1 MKIAIIQPTPHRKG
15 HYYVYTKSLF
25 DELINLGERVKIISA
40 DKIYCDLN
48 NEKSSKLNFNIYS
61 FKGLIIYLFLCL
73 LTIIRFIINR
83 NYFNRLIILD
93 CEYSCVSI
101 LLLALK
107 LLNWNGKIT
116 LQVNA
121 PNFKY
126 NFKKDGLNIFRILKF
141 IQSYIFR
148 YSLNLLDLKIS
159 CLGKWHK
166 QELSKQLNFDTRKI
180 IIIEDGGGGI
190 IKKIPDKELSEKLFK
205 ALIIFPNEN
214 KKIFLL
220 FGNFRRDKGHLFLS
234 GIWNKYF
241 NSPDDPYLWI
251 VGHDEEKLTSLILK
265 NNSKNILVHNSYIPF
280 NLISCIYQKSD
291 YAILPYLSNYKG
303 GSGPL
308 MKGAFT
314 HSKLALV
321 SNVSEMGRIAT
332 EEKLAE
338 SFIAEDDNSIV
349 NSIKL
354 VLQNGPGYYSE
365 KIKSA
370 YDYANKRN
378 WSNLSKRFIKSLE

>member
-314 HSKLALV
+314 HSRLALV

-338 SFIAEDDNSIV
+338 SFIAEDDTSVV

-354 VLQNGPGYYSE
+354 VLENGPTYYSE

-370 YDYANKRN
+370 HDYANKRN
-378 WSNLSKRFIKSLE
+378 WSNLSKRFIKTLE

>member
-25 DELINLGERVKIISA
+25 DELINLGERVKIISS
-40 DKIYCDLN
+40 DKIYSNFDK
-48 NEKSSKLNFNIYS
+48 EISSRLNFNIYS
-61 FKGLIIYLFLCL
+61 FKGLIIYLTLCV
-73 LTIIRFIINR
+73 LTIIRFIISR

-93 CEYSCVSI
+93 CEYSCISI

-126 NFKKDGLNIFRILKF
+126 DFKTDGLNIFKILKF
-141 IQSYIFR
+141 IQSYIFK

-166 QELSKQLNFDTRKI
+166 KELSQQLNFNTKKI

-205 ALIIFPNEN
+205 AQITFPNEN

-220 FGNFRRDKGHLFLS
+220 FGNFRKDKGHLFLS
-234 GIWNKYF
+234 RIWNKYF

-338 SFIAEDDNSIV
+338 SFIAEDDNSVV